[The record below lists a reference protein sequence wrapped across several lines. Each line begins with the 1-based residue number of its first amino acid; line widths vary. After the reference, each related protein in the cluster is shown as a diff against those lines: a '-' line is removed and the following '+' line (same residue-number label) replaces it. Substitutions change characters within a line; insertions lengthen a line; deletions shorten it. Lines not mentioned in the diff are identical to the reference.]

1 MERDEPGLAEFGLAD
16 GEDAIDEVDIVGR
29 QATGLGKPQTG
40 GDQQAKEHDIG
51 DGTQPVP
58 GPQAACLLQERSH
71 LRLGV
76 DVGRWAARD
85 TSQEL
90 DRWNFG
96 GRVEERAVP
105 GELPHDHQSTCGLR
119 RIAGA

>member
-1 MERDEPGLAEFGLAD
+1 MSG
-16 GEDAIDEVDIVGR
+16 
-29 QATGLGKPQTG
+29 Q
-40 GDQQAKEHDIG
+40 
-51 DGTQPVP
+51 
-58 GPQAACLLQERSH
+58 QAACLLQERNH

-76 DVGRWAARD
+76 DVGRRAARD
-85 TSQEL
+85 ASQEP

-105 GELPHDHQSTCGLR
+105 GELPHDHQSAGGLR